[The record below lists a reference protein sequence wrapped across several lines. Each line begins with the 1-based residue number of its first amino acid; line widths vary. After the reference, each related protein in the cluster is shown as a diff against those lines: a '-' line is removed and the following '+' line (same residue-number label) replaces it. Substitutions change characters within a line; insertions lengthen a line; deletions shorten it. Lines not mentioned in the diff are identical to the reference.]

1 MDYINLNSFL
11 KFGYFLNYKFPSYEV
26 DFSNCNPVL
35 YEYYKE
41 EELLKKGIHLWN
53 KTINSQFNL
62 NQKHV
67 VPLSGGL
74 DSRAILGTLLKY
86 TDASNIHTYTF
97 GTPGSYDFDIG
108 NQIARTVGTKHYN
121 FDLTKSK
128 YDQTNLLSVSKRID
142 HQTLLF
148 LHPPTEILDDLYS
161 DFNIWSGTIID
172 VFFGRHFHENI
183 SRNLNDAILNSFKE
197 NIYVKSI
204 DLTNINE
211 RLFFKYVDYD
221 SSVFKIHDIE
231 HIIDLQNRQ
240 LKFIAPHVL
249 MKGFQYKTLL
259 NKEFTDFA
267 LSINKKYY
275 NKQSFYI
282 KMLLN
287 EFPFLFS
294 FPNKTN
300 YGLSFKPSKKDLFNS
315 FFKRGISF
323 LKRKINLKFFDPGIN
338 YIDFNSGIRERKDL
352 NEIIYN
358 NLMDLKN
365 RKIIDWIDF
374 DKLWYNHNIL
384 KKDHSD
390 ALLTLSSLEIHLK
403 AGKKL

>member
-1 MDYINLNSFL
+1 
-11 KFGYFLNYKFPSYEV
+11 
-26 DFSNCNPVL
+26 
-35 YEYYKE
+35 
-41 EELLKKGIHLWN
+41 
-53 KTINSQFNL
+53 
-62 NQKHV
+62 
-67 VPLSGGL
+67 
-74 DSRAILGTLLKY
+74 
-86 TDASNIHTYTF
+86 
-97 GTPGSYDFDIG
+97 
-108 NQIARTVGTKHYN
+108 
-121 FDLTKSK
+121 
-128 YDQTNLLSVSKRID
+128 
-142 HQTLLF
+142 
-148 LHPPTEILDDLYS
+148 
-161 DFNIWSGTIID
+161 
-172 VFFGRHFHENI
+172 
-183 SRNLNDAILNSFKE
+183 
-197 NIYVKSI
+197 
-204 DLTNINE
+204 
-211 RLFFKYVDYD
+211 
-221 SSVFKIHDIE
+221 
-231 HIIDLQNRQ
+231 
-240 LKFIAPHVL
+240 

-315 FFKRGISF
+315 FFKRGMSF